1 MSRHDDDV
9 LGIMGS
15 NDLPIYETHNVQRIS
30 KVYLDEEIGEPSK
43 YRSVYVTLDSAKEG
57 DVVEFHLN
65 TPGGLLVTAMQIN
78 NGILTSEAYTR
89 AVCHGRVE
97 SAGTFIALACH
108 EIVIMPGTA
117 WMVHAP
123 SWGSG
128 GDLKSVRNHVEFE
141 TRILTEQC
149 LDVYEGFLSEEEIID
164 MIENS
169 IEYRFD
175 EFEIRE
181 RLEKRNEVRKNRA
194 DLQHSEL
201 ED

>member
-1 MSRHDDDV
+1 MSRHDDNLLEMFGDGELTV
-9 LGIMGS
+9 
-15 NDLPIYETHNVQRIS
+15 YETHTVQRLS

-43 YRSVYVTLDSAKEG
+43 YRSVCVTLDNAKDG
-57 DVVEFHLN
+57 DVIEFHLN
-65 TPGGLLVTAMQIN
+65 TPGGLLMSAMQIN
-78 NGILTSEAYTR
+78 NCILTTEAYTR

-149 LDVYEGFLSEEEIID
+149 LDVYEGFLSDEEIMD

-181 RLEKRNEVRKNRA
+181 RLEHRNEIRKERA
-194 DLQHSEL
+194 DLQQIQL
-201 ED
+201 KD